1 MTFGIRRSDKGLLKI
16 ILTVYSESTGLD
28 MVEMKFY
35 SLIKITNMKTN
46 YTQLFHEQYSK
57 YEEMTPPHR
66 FTALDLIPLQ
76 ETRRW
81 KQYEALLKRANEAI
95 KRSDKVIKKAKEIL
109 LDADSIY

>member
-1 MTFGIRRSDKGLLKI
+1 
-16 ILTVYSESTGLD
+16 
-28 MVEMKFY
+28 
-35 SLIKITNMKTN
+35 MKTN

-66 FTALDLIPLQ
+66 FTREDFIPLQ

-81 KQYEALLKRANEAI
+81 KQYEALIKRANEAL
-95 KRSDKVIKKAKEIL
+95 KRSDKVLKTASKIL

>member
-1 MTFGIRRSDKGLLKI
+1 MT
-16 ILTVYSESTGLD
+16 
-28 MVEMKFY
+28 
-35 SLIKITNMKTN
+35 KTN

-66 FTALDLIPLQ
+66 FTREDLIPLQ

-81 KQYEALLKRANEAI
+81 KQYEALIQRVKEACERTDRVV
-95 KRSDKVIKKAKEIL
+95 KSARQIL

>member
-1 MTFGIRRSDKGLLKI
+1 
-16 ILTVYSESTGLD
+16 
-28 MVEMKFY
+28 
-35 SLIKITNMKTN
+35 MKTN